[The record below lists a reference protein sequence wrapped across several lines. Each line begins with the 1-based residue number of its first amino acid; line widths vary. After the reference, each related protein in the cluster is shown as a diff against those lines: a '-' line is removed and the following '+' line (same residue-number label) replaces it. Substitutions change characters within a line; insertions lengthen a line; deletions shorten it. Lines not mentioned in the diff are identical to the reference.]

1 MEKILKE
8 LSEAQREVVKTL
20 IQNRG
25 KIVISC
31 AHFIGTNQSTYY
43 YKKLNSDDQDIL
55 NNKINKR
62 IVDNLIKKKLIVSP
76 EPSSNILVL
85 NPTLFK

>member
-8 LSEAQREVVKTL
+8 LSEAQKEVIKILV
-20 IQNRG
+20 QNKG
-25 KIVISC
+25 KVVVGH
-31 AHFIGTNQSTYY
+31 AHFYGTNQSTYY

-76 EPSSNILVL
+76 EPSSNLLVL